1 MTSEIGLFALKC
13 HAVELGSALS
23 VGDSH
28 IKRLLQQLSQQLKM
42 KLVDGVDVAEDGFHR
57 AF

>member
-1 MTSEIGLFALKC
+1 M
-13 HAVELGSALS
+13 

-28 IKRLLQQLSQQLKM
+28 VEWLLQQLSQQLKM
-42 KLVDGVDVAEDGFHR
+42 KLVDGVDVAEDGCHR